1 MTQSTRTPIP
11 DPDAPSD
18 DRSFS
23 HVLVQ
28 DFQAVRRTSLALC
41 SPLEPEDFV
50 IQSMADASP
59 AKWHL
64 AHTTWFFEVMV
75 LAPALAIG
83 PLRPG
88 WHVLFNSYYEA
99 LGARH
104 PRPRRGLVTRPA
116 LDEVLAYRQEVEG
129 RVLELL
135 ASKTATPR
143 TLEMLEL
150 GLNHEQQ
157 HQELLVTDLKHLL
170 FQNPLKPAWRTL
182 PEAGSTAAEPLQ
194 WIEWPAAG
202 TVEIGHQ
209 GDGFAYDN
217 EGPRH
222 RQWLEPFALATR
234 PVSQGEFLAF
244 IEDGGYREPRL
255 WLSDGWDAVQR
266 EGWEAP
272 LYWTCDGGCWRQF
285 TVAGMRDIDP
295 AEPACHLSHYEAD
308 AYARW
313 AGARLP
319 TEAEWETLA
328 SKHFG
333 AAADA
338 DRLQPSPSGNW
349 GEVWEWTASAYAPYP
364 GFRAAPGAEGE
375 YNGKF
380 MSGQMVLRGGSCASP
395 PGHVRPTYRNF
406 FPPSARWQF
415 AGLRLAR

>member
-1 MTQSTRTPIP
+1 MSVSVEEF
-11 DPDAPSD
+11 DPESGASALA
-18 DRSFS
+18 DRF
-23 HVLVQ
+23 V
-28 DFQAVRRTSLALC
+28 AVRRRSEALVQGL
-41 SPLEPEDFV
+41 SAEDLGA
-50 IQSMADASP
+50 QSMPDASP
-59 AKWHL
+59 GKWHL
-64 AHTTWFFEVMV
+64 AHTTWFFEVLV
-75 LAPALAIG
+75 LAPALDLG

-88 WHVLFNSYYEA
+88 WHFLFNSYYEA

-104 PRPRRGLVTRPA
+104 PRPQRGLLTRPA

-135 ASKTATPR
+135 TSDAVAPR

-150 GLNHEQQ
+150 GLHHEQQ

-170 FQNPLKPAWRTL
+170 FQNPLQPAWRTL
-182 PEAGSTAAEPLQ
+182 PEPGIADETPPR
-194 WIEWPAAG
+194 WVEWPGAG
-202 TVEIGHQ
+202 TVEIGHP
-209 GDGFAYDN
+209 GPGFAYDN

-222 RQWLEPFALATR
+222 RQWLEPFAVAAR
-234 PVSQGEFLAF
+234 PVSHGEYLAF

-266 EGWEAP
+266 EGWQAP
-272 LYWTCDGGCWRQF
+272 LYWVREEDGWRQF
-285 TVAGMRDIDP
+285 TVAGKRDIDP
-295 AEPACHLSHYEAD
+295 AEPVCHISYYEAD

-313 AGARLP
+313 SGARLP
-319 TEAEWETLA
+319 TEAEWESLMQGR
-328 SKHFG
+328 FG
-333 AAADA
+333 NAADA
-338 DRLQPSPSGNW
+338 DRLHPAAGGDV

-406 FPPSARWQF
+406 FPPAARWQF